1 MKRARL
7 LTAALALSSAAA
19 HSDSP
24 QHIALNQLGFLPGS
38 PKLAI
43 MPHVAEAPVD
53 WEVRD
58 AAGRVVLRGRSQAQ
72 PRDPALGYY
81 PHVIDLSAL
90 KAAGKGYRLAAA
102 DSASAPFAVSAR
114 LYRPLAHDALSYFYH
129 NRAGTPI
136 LTRFAGG
143 ERWARPAGHPGE
155 RVTCFAG
162 KDNRGNSWPG
172 CDYVLDVTGGWYDAG
187 DHGKYV
193 VNGGIA
199 LWTLLN
205 LHELQRAKGGA
216 PVFADGSH
224 SIPEAG
230 NGVSDLLDE
239 ARWEMEF
246 LLAMQVPEGARLRV
260 PVGQKTNQQPLVF
273 TAIDAGGMAHHK
285 IADEHWTG
293 LPMRPD
299 LDPETRYLY
308 APSTAA
314 TLNLAATA
322 AQCARIWRGIDAA
335 FSARCLKAARRA
347 WAAAERNPQVYAVGD
362 FDGSGGYGDSDVSD
376 EFFWAAAE
384 LFATTG
390 DAVFEKALR
399 ASPHFAAPIDKEPG
413 WPSVAPLG
421 KITLALVANS
431 LQQRRALIDV
441 ADRWSAEARTTSYRI
456 PYASDRYAWGSNSN
470 LLNRAIILAL
480 AAHWTGDARYSGHVV
495 DVMDYLL
502 GRNPLGRSFV
512 SGYGARPM
520 RNPHHRFWAHQIDP
534 TYPQP
539 PPGALSGGPNNTS
552 SPRDDEPI
560 APPKGCAPQMCWVD
574 DARSF
579 TTNEVAINWNA
590 PLVWVAAWL
599 DATGGTGAT
608 APSASRS
615 SASSSSAPPKS

>member
-1 MKRARL
+1 MKRRL
-7 LTAALALSSAAA
+7 IAVLAVASCTAPLRADPPPLVF
-19 HSDSP
+19 D
-24 QHIALNQLGFLPGS
+24 LNQLGFLPDS
-38 PKLAI
+38 PKRAVF
-43 MPHVAEAPVD
+43 PHMSAEPVK
-53 WEVRD
+53 WSVID
-58 AAGRVVLRGRSQAQ
+58 ATSAVVLSGETQ
-72 PRDPALGYY
+72 PRPKDAALGYH

-90 KAAGKGYRLAAA
+90 RTPGKGYRLAAGN
-102 DSASAPFAVSAR
+102 STSNPFAISAD

-136 LTRFAGG
+136 LARFAGG
-143 ERWARPAGHPGE
+143 ERWARPAGHPEE

-162 KDNRGNSWPG
+162 EDNRGNRWPG
-172 CDYVLDVTGGWYDAG
+172 CGYTLDVTGGWYDAG

-205 LHELQRAKGGA
+205 LHELRQARGGA

-224 SIPEAG
+224 PIPEAG

-260 PVGQKTNQQPLVF
+260 PVGQKTNQRPLVF
-273 TAIDAGGMAHHK
+273 TDIDGGGMAHHK
-285 IADEHWTG
+285 IADERWTG

-299 LDPETRYLY
+299 RDPETRYLY

-335 FSARCLKAARRA
+335 FSARCLEAARRA
-347 WAAAERNPQVYAVGD
+347 WAAAERNAQVYAVGD
-362 FDGSGGYGDSDVSD
+362 FNGSGGYGDSDVSD

-390 DAVFEKALR
+390 EAVFEKALR
-399 ASPHFAAPIDKEPG
+399 ASPHFAAPVDKEPG

-421 KITLALVANS
+421 KITLALIANS
-431 LQQRRALIDV
+431 QPQKQALIDA
-441 ADRWSAEARTTSYRI
+441 ADRWSAEARATTYGI

-480 AAHWTGDARYSGHVV
+480 AAHWTGEARYRGHVI

-534 TYPQP
+534 AYPPP

-552 SPRDDEPI
+552 SPRSDEPV
-560 APPKGCAPQMCWVD
+560 APPKGCAPQTCWVD

-590 PLVWVAAWL
+590 PLVWVATWL
-599 DATGGTGAT
+599 ATS
-608 APSASRS
+608 PSASRS
-615 SASSSSAPPKS
+615 SASPSQAPPKS